1 MAEAFY
7 DASDFVQE
15 RSSNEKFYLHNHN
28 EYEIYMFLEGDS
40 KYVVEEKNYNLSP
53 GDVIVIRRHEMHR
66 VYHNS
71 VTKYRRFV
79 LMLSPEFF
87 KQNNCE
93 EYKEAFSEDF
103 FIKDNKINSEIVHSC
118 GLYDAIM
125 RLRDYSNNFTVKNTP
140 VLNSIII
147 EIIYLINRI
156 SSFEAPSTESV
167 IIKKVIS
174 HINANLKNEITL
186 DKLAKEFYIS
196 KYHLCRTF
204 KNSTGLTIHDYIK
217 QKRLTIVKE
226 LVKEGNTLT
235 DAAISAGFNDYSSF
249 YRAYVKRY
257 NENPRTALQN

>member
-1 MAEAFY
+1 
-7 DASDFVQE
+7 
-15 RSSNEKFYLHNHN
+15 
-28 EYEIYMFLEGDS
+28 
-40 KYVVEEKNYNLSP
+40 
-53 GDVIVIRRHEMHR
+53 
-66 VYHNS
+66 
-71 VTKYRRFV
+71 
-79 LMLSPEFF
+79 
-87 KQNNCE
+87 
-93 EYKEAFSEDF
+93 
-103 FIKDNKINSEIVHSC
+103 
-118 GLYDAIM
+118 M

-186 DKLAKEFYIS
+186 DELAEEFYVS

>member
-1 MAEAFY
+1 
-7 DASDFVQE
+7 
-15 RSSNEKFYLHNHN
+15 
-28 EYEIYMFLEGDS
+28 
-40 KYVVEEKNYNLSP
+40 
-53 GDVIVIRRHEMHR
+53 
-66 VYHNS
+66 
-71 VTKYRRFV
+71 
-79 LMLSPEFF
+79 
-87 KQNNCE
+87 
-93 EYKEAFSEDF
+93 
-103 FIKDNKINSEIVHSC
+103 
-118 GLYDAIM
+118 M